1 MRAFALP
8 KRREEKTRKK
18 RRRAAAGER
27 GEEKIHQRTC
37 TV

>member
-27 GEEKIHQRTC
+27 GEEKIHLRTC